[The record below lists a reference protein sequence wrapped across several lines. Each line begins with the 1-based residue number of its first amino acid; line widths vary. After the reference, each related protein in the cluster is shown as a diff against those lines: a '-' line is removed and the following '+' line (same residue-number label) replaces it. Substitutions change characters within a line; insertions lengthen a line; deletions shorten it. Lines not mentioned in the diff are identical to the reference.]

1 MNKEQQTKITMNNVQ
16 ILEMNSTIF
25 LLHPVTIINVIMKEM
40 HSSN

>member
-25 LLHPVTIINVIMKEM
+25 LLHPVTIIKHYERDA
-40 HSSN
+40 HQ